1 MRAQSVVSDSLRPHG
16 QQPARPLLSMEI
28 LQARIGVDCHA
39 CLQGIFPTQGSNPGL
54 LRLLHCRCDRLAGRC
69 FEHSLLVQTSGKLT
83 CEEQMSAEGGQAR
96 LGDGDRAGWGGGGG
110 LLGRGGFQPLGGP
123 REP

>member
-1 MRAQSVVSDSLRPHG
+1 MPVSRGSSRPRDG
-16 QQPARPLLSMEI
+16 TR
-28 LQARIGVDCHA
+28 VC
-39 CLQGIFPTQGSNPGL
+39 CGS
-54 LRLLHCRCDRLAGRC
+54 CIAGRC
-69 FEHSLLVQTSGKLT
+69 FEHSILVQTSGKLT

-96 LGDGDRAGWGGGGG
+96 LGDADRAGWDGGGG